1 MKSRTPIVVA
11 LLMAGSFGIG
21 RWHDRAVKAGTPP
34 STGSRI
40 LYYHDPMH
48 PSYRSDKPGK
58 APDCGMDLVAVYAPV
73 NAGNAAPEAA
83 PNGADAAAE
92 AGAVRISAEKQQL
105 IGVRVGVVE
114 ESSGTRK
121 FRTLG
126 RVLPDEA
133 RVYRLTSKVEGWVRK
148 IYPVSTGTLV
158 RKGQPLL
165 AIYSKEF
172 QVAQQA
178 YLFSLNQLDRF
189 NKGDEPDALD
199 RLKLG
204 LSEALV
210 NLRNMGMS
218 EDQIQE
224 IAHTRKLLLEV
235 NLGAPA
241 TGFLTARTVYDEQRF
256 DRGMDFYKMVDIS
269 QVWILADLSGPEA
282 GFIQPGTA
290 ARVSVPQL
298 SGAAFE
304 ARVGQVLPQFD
315 AVARTLQVRLE
326 AANPGFVLKP
336 DMYVDVEFAVPTPK
350 ALTVPR
356 DAVIDSGLK
365 KIVFV
370 DRGNGGFQAR
380 QVRTGWRLGDTVEI
394 VEGLKPG
401 ERIVVS
407 GNFLIDSE
415 TRLQSTTAPMSPTTA
430 PVALTTAPM
439 SPVATTM
446 SPTTAP
452 TKPPPMA
459 PPGGGR

>member
-1 MKSRTPIVVA
+1 MKPGTPIVVV

-21 RWHDRAVKAGTPP
+21 RWRDRAVNAGPP
-34 STGSRI
+34 SSTGSSKSAKKI
-40 LYYHDPMH
+40 LYYRDPMH
-48 PSYRSDKPGK
+48 PAYRSDKPGT
-58 APDCGMDLVAVYAPV
+58 APDCGMALVPVYAPV
-73 NAGNAAPEAA
+73 YAPVYGSAPAPEAA
-83 PNGADAAAE
+83 ANGAPAALE
-92 AGAVRISAEKQQL
+92 AGAVRIGAAQQQL
-105 IGVRVGVVE
+105 IGVRLGVAE

-126 RVLPDEA
+126 RIIPDEA
-133 RVYRLTSKVEGWVRK
+133 RVYRVTAKVDGWVRK

-165 AIYSKEF
+165 AVYSKDF

-189 NKGDEPDALD
+189 KDGDEPDAMD

-204 LSEALV
+204 ATEALV
-210 NLRNMGMS
+210 NLRVMGVS

-224 IAHTRKLLLEV
+224 IARTRKILLEV

-241 TGFLTARTVYDEQRF
+241 AGFLTARTVYPDQRF
-256 DRGMDFYKMVDIS
+256 DRGMDFYKIVDIS
-269 QVWILADLSGPEA
+269 QVWILADLPGPEA

-298 SGAAFE
+298 AAAGFE
-304 ARVGQVLPQFD
+304 ARVGNALPQFD
-315 AVARTLQVRLE
+315 AVSRTLQVRLE
-326 AANPGFVLKP
+326 AGNPGFVLKP
-336 DMYVDVEFAVPTPK
+336 DMYVDVEFAIPTSR

-370 DRGNGGFQAR
+370 DRGNGGFEPR
-380 QVRTGWRLGDTVEI
+380 QVRTGWRTPDTVEI

-401 ERIVVS
+401 ERIVIS

-415 TRLQSTTAPMSPTTA
+415 SRLQST
-430 PVALTTAPM
+430 
-439 SPVATTM
+439 AT
-446 SPTTAP
+446 PLG
-452 TKPPPMA
+452 MA
-459 PPGGGR
+459 PHGEGR